1 MRKSIITI
9 CAIVLLTAALCVYT
23 TATLNDSVAHLQ
35 SIAADMQQ
43 NFDNGDYAA
52 CMDDAQR
59 LWNRLAAAL
68 CPACVADSARRS
80 GRRIAVDND
89 PMA

>member
-35 SIAADMQQ
+35 SIAADMQ
-43 NFDNGDYAA
+43 
-52 CMDDAQR
+52 
-59 LWNRLAAAL
+59 
-68 CPACVADSARRS
+68 
-80 GRRIAVDND
+80 
-89 PMA
+89 